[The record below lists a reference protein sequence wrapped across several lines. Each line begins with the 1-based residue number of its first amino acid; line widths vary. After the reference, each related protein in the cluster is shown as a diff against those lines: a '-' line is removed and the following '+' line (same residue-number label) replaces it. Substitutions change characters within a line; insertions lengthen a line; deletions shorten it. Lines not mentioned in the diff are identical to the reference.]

1 MFNKEFDST
10 YDCSKCRKR
19 ILSLSFAMIISSTI
33 IKAVA
38 GIICGSRV
46 LVSNALSSFTD
57 CINIGVNYVGSRSRT
72 PDPFGQS
79 LIIATIMFLS
89 AVWVC
94 AANAVAFISGV
105 MLRPGLWALFISV
118 VATLV
123 NWQQYRTTACAHQ
136 SKLDDQNVLLCMILS
151 RSDFIASGITSA
163 GIVLTL
169 AGLLFFDPLCGILIG
184 CIMFRESFDILDH
197 AFAKQGPSGA
207 SRKRLAMY
215 TAGLLSCCIIGF
227 YINDALGILYRR
239 AIILVPSQ
247 GAQIDSPVDKL
258 LGRAQFFMI
267 INTNDNTI
275 KSITNT
281 SRYLKTDVSN
291 DLLAMLKDNDVGV
304 ILAQNLGAELFTDL
318 RIEGVRIYY
327 FDKPGTIRSTLS
339 DYQNGQL
346 KLATGPTVNK
356 GFGRSEIRLFSPW

>member
-1 MFNKEFDST
+1 MVKKEFDST
-10 YDCSKCRKR
+10 YNCSKCRRR
-19 ILSLSFAMIISSTI
+19 ILSLSFAMIISSTF

-46 LVSNALSSFTD
+46 LVSNAVSSFTD
-57 CINIGVNYVGSRSRT
+57 CINIGINYAGSRGST

-94 AANAVAFISGV
+94 AANAVALISGV
-105 MLRPGLWALFISV
+105 MLRPGLWALFISL
-118 VATLV
+118 VATVV
-123 NWQQYRTTACAHQ
+123 NWNQYRITVCAHK
-136 SKLDDQNVLLCMILS
+136 SKLDDQNVLLCMILC
-151 RSDFIASGITSA
+151 RSDFIASGITSV

-169 AGLLFFDPLCGILIG
+169 TGLLFFDPLCGIFIG
-184 CIMFRESFDILDH
+184 CIMFRESFHILNH
-197 AFAKQGPSGA
+197 ALAKQGPSGA

-227 YINDALGILYRR
+227 YINDALGILNRR

-247 GAQIDSPVDKL
+247 GTQIDSPVDTL
-258 LGRAQFFMI
+258 LGRAQFFII
-267 INTNDNTI
+267 INTKNNTI

-291 DLLAMLKDNDVGV
+291 DLLAMLKDNNVGV
-304 ILAQNLGAELFTDL
+304 ILAQNIGAELFTDL
-318 RIEGVRIYY
+318 QIEGVRIYY
-327 FDKPGTIRSTLS
+327 FERPGTIQDTLS

-346 KLATGPTVNK
+346 KLATGPTVKK
-356 GFGRSEIRLFSPW
+356 GFGRNKIRFFAPW